1 MGKDLQKK
9 LIILFVM
16 TLNGILF
23 QAMVLWDFSSEALL
37 PTMMYAYISPLFF
50 LMMVFLLTALINIFR
65 LNKIVL
71 NATNVLSKIVGMF
84 FFVVLIGL
92 LLRFI

>member
-65 LNKIVL
+65 LTETRRTKTWRLL
-71 NATNVLSKIVGMF
+71 NY
-84 FFVVLIGL
+84 L
-92 LLRFI
+92 LEYW